1 MAFLFSK
8 YPHLKNEWDFKKNKE
23 INHNEISH
31 GSSKKVWWLCKKKHS
46 WKAEVKNR
54 GRNKTNCP
62 FCTNKKAGE
71 DNNLKILFPKI
82 AKEWHPTKNGNLRP
96 NNFVVGSSKKI
107 WWKCKKGADHIWR
120 REIVART
127 GGEGCPYCSGHK
139 VDQKNNIK
147 VKYPK
152 LIQLW
157 NKDKNKGIYPE
168 NYSKGS
174 HKLVW
179 WNCDFKKKHIY
190 KMSIKEKINQ
200 GYKCPYCR
208 NLRVGSDNN
217 FAFKRPD
224 LVKEWDLKKN
234 KGIKPNNVV
243 ATSNKKF
250 WWKCRKNPNHS
261 WYTSV
266 LTRFNGHG
274 CPYCSNQSSTP
285 EMRILSEL
293 NYFFP
298 DVISKY
304 KINKVEADIFIPNF
318 NLAIEYDG
326 SYFHKDKNKMD
337 RKKNDFFRSKNIELI
352 RVRHKPLE
360 KISKND
366 IIVKN
371 EQLNKNDL
379 NKILKTLNQ
388 FLKIDEKSLTK
399 YLKLKNFVN
408 ERLFKRYISYFPSPL
423 PQNSLISKFPD
434 IHLDWD
440 FKKNYPLE
448 PKNFSPGS
456 ETIVWWKCRKYND
469 HVWQSP
475 IYSRLYGRRG
485 KKIICPIC
493 SNRLVTKENN
503 FKYLFPKIA
512 LEWNYLKNKNIKP
525 ENFVPGSAQKVWWK
539 CIDYGHEWQTSIVKR
554 CMNNTKCPKCYN
566 LKRKGVRRGQKII
579 HI

>member
-1 MAFLFSK
+1 M
-8 YPHLKNEWDFKKNKE
+8 
-23 INHNEISH
+23 
-31 GSSKKVWWLCKKKHS
+31 
-46 WKAEVKNR
+46 
-54 GRNKTNCP
+54 
-62 FCTNKKAGE
+62 
-71 DNNLKILFPKI
+71 
-82 AKEWHPTKNGNLRP
+82 
-96 NNFVVGSSKKI
+96 
-107 WWKCKKGADHIWR
+107 
-120 REIVART
+120 
-127 GGEGCPYCSGHK
+127 
-139 VDQKNNIK
+139 
-147 VKYPK
+147 
-152 LIQLW
+152 
-157 NKDKNKGIYPE
+157 
-168 NYSKGS
+168 
-174 HKLVW
+174 
-179 WNCDFKKKHIY
+179 
-190 KMSIKEKINQ
+190 
-200 GYKCPYCR
+200 
-208 NLRVGSDNN
+208 RVGSDNN

-326 SYFHKDKNKMD
+326 SYFHKDKNKID

-388 FLKIDEKSLTK
+388 FSKIDEKSLTK

-408 ERLFKRYISYFPSPL
+408 ERLFKSGW
-423 PQNSLISKFPD
+423 NS
-434 IHLDWD
+434 
-440 FKKNYPLE
+440 
-448 PKNFSPGS
+448 
-456 ETIVWWKCRKYND
+456 
-469 HVWQSP
+469 
-475 IYSRLYGRRG
+475 
-485 KKIICPIC
+485 
-493 SNRLVTKENN
+493 
-503 FKYLFPKIA
+503 
-512 LEWNYLKNKNIKP
+512 
-525 ENFVPGSAQKVWWK
+525 
-539 CIDYGHEWQTSIVKR
+539 
-554 CMNNTKCPKCYN
+554 
-566 LKRKGVRRGQKII
+566 
-579 HI
+579 